1 MSDQRFSGG
10 DNLTPGSMEY
20 YAHRAMMSNELSGGN
35 GAYRISNAG
44 LASSGPSF
52 GPFQYDVGANAH
64 GRELLEDIASSARD
78 AAGRPLLSAA
88 DIQQVRDHLYK
99 PFNEFTPQDRE
110 AYERLKPKL
119 DAALGSAQGV
129 AAVNAD
135 YVPQLEAKVKH
146 VNDVVAGIPNAQN
159 KAFVDGSPLAK
170 MIVLDTANQYGGKV
184 NDGLKE
190 FMGKTK
196 DDPAMSM
203 PGRKPP
209 ATIKVEGDFG
219 LEDMIRYKLDT
230 QYGQTDAGAKDVLRR
245 VSNLVDAVGVD
256 TVKASLSEEDRAFLE
271 TGLKDYLKEHGR
283 DPKILDAKELRALNE
298 LAGRS
303 VDHASPA
310 HARTATSQ
318 VLHEGSSGRDVT
330 QLQHD
335 LAGLGMAAGAQA
347 GHYDATTKAAVEA
360 FQRTHGLTQ
369 DGKAGPKTLE
379 ALKNE
384 IGQTQRE
391 LGEMGYKGNGKA
403 LVADGAYGP
412 ATADALR
419 SFQRE
424 HGIPESGVADEA
436 TRSAVH
442 AAAQTHAP
450 ARPPQPSPRLDS
462 PDHPGNGLYKEA
474 LSHVHDIDAWLGR
487 TPDERSANLAGGLAV
502 QARADGLQ
510 RIDTVALSD
519 DGSRLWAVEQPRGRT
534 DHLFDKQTSVP
545 TSTANVPLEQSS
557 QQWPQAEEQAQ
568 ARAAAQTQTQSQ
580 QHQPT
585 QVPMSP

>member
-64 GRELLEDIASSARD
+64 GRELLEDIASAARD
-78 AAGRPLLSAA
+78 TLGRPLLSAA

-110 AYERLKPKL
+110 AYGRLKPRL
-119 DAALGSAQGV
+119 DAALGSVQGV

-135 YVPQLEAKVKH
+135 YFPQLEAKVKH
-146 VNDVVAGIPNAQN
+146 VNDVVAGIPNADN
-159 KAFVDGSPLAK
+159 RAFVEGSPLAK

-184 NDGLKE
+184 NDGLKA

-196 DDPAMSM
+196 DDPAMPM

-219 LEDMIRYKLDT
+219 LEDMIRYKLET

-256 TVKASLSEEDRAFLE
+256 TVRSSLSKEDRAFLE
-271 TGLKDYLKEHGR
+271 TGLKDHLKEHGR

-310 HARTATSQ
+310 HAQAAASQ
-318 VLHEGSSGRDVT
+318 VLHEGNTGRDVT
-330 QLQHD
+330 HLQHN
-335 LAGLGMAAGAQA
+335 LAGLGLAAGVQA
-347 GHYDATTKAAVEA
+347 GHYDATTRAAVAE
-360 FQRTHGLTQ
+360 FQRTHGLTE
-369 DGKAGPKTLE
+369 DGKAGPKTQE

-384 IGQTQRE
+384 IGQVQKE
-391 LGEMGYKGNGKA
+391 LDALGHKGNGKP
-403 LVADGAYGP
+403 LVADGAYGA

-436 TRSAVH
+436 TLSSVH
-442 AAAQTHAP
+442 AAARMHAG
-450 ARPPQPSPRLDS
+450 PPQPTPTPRLDS

-474 LSHVHDIDAWLGR
+474 LSHVHDIDARLGR
-487 TPDERSANLAGGLAV
+487 TPDERSANLACGLAV

-519 DGSRLWAVEQPRGRT
+519 DGSRLWAVEQPNGRT

-545 TSTANVPLEQSS
+545 TSVANVPLEQSS
-557 QQWPQAEEQAQ
+557 QQWPQVVEQAQ
-568 ARAAAQTQTQSQ
+568 ARTAAQTHTQQ
-580 QHQPT
+580 QQP
-585 QVPMSP
+585 QPSLVPGAP